1 VRKMKLARFAIL
13 LTLVSFGVASLSACV
28 VHEHRDGVVTVRPL

>member
-1 VRKMKLARFAIL
+1 MMRLARLAIL
-13 LTLVSFGVASLSACV
+13 LTLVSVGAASLSACV

>member
-1 VRKMKLARFAIL
+1 MRLARLATL
-13 LTLVSFGVASLSACV
+13 VTLVSLAAASLSACV